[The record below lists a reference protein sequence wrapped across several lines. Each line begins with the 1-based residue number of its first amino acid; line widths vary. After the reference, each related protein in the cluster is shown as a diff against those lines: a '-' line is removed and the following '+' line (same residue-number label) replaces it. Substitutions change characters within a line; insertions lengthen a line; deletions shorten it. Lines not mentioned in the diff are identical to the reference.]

1 MRLIKAALAAGAVA
15 GGVAAGAMSLA
26 AATASGEPTLP
37 PPLPAEQG
45 PYQPAAAAPAWAPP
59 QPTQPV
65 WAHGNPVVWDDHYK
79 SWGLW
84 INGFFLP
91 L

>member
-1 MRLIKAALAAGAVA
+1 MRLINAALAAGAIA
-15 GGVAAGAMSLA
+15 GGVAAGAMSL